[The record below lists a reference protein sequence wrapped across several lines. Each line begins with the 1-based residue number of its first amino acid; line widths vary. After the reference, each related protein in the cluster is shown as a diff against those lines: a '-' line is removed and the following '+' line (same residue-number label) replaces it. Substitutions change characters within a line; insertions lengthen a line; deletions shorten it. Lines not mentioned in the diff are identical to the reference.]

1 MSFKALDKLQ
11 NGERAFIVCIGDSI
25 TEQNYHLEGRL
36 NYVGLLTERL
46 MELYNRKS
54 SVLNAGKSG
63 DTAQGILNRL
73 EEDALRF
80 RPDLVTVMVGINDAV
95 LGRDGID
102 PFKLNLELL
111 VKRIAASGSEV
122 LLLTQNGVDFHVR
135 EQSVLL
141 RTAYPSYAAAIQEI
155 AVRSNIP
162 LCNIYERWGEYVQ
175 GQTNNH
181 LMLMH
186 DSIHPG
192 ARGHAFIAAQLYHYL
207 GILPSDG
214 EIQNFWR
221 LQRTHFNTEVFIT
234 G

>member
-1 MSFKALDKLQ
+1 MSFKVLDKLQ

-54 SVLNAGKSG
+54 NVFNAGKSG
-63 DTAQGILNRL
+63 DTTQGILERL
-73 EEDALRF
+73 DEDALRF
-80 RPDLVTVMVGINDAV
+80 RPDLVTIMVGMNDAV
-95 LGRDGID
+95 SGIDGIT
-102 PFKLNLELL
+102 PFKHNLQQL
-111 VKRIAASGSEV
+111 VERIATSGSEV
-122 LLLTQNGVDFHVR
+122 LLLTQNRVDFHIQ

-141 RTAYPSYAAAIQEI
+141 RTSYPSYAAAIEEVALQ
-155 AVRSNIP
+155 AKIP
-162 LCNIYERWGEYVQ
+162 FCNIYERWGQYVQ

-207 GILPSDG
+207 GILPRDDES
-214 EIQNFWR
+214 NNLWY
-221 LQRTHFNTEVFIT
+221 LQRTHFNTGIFI
-234 G
+234 